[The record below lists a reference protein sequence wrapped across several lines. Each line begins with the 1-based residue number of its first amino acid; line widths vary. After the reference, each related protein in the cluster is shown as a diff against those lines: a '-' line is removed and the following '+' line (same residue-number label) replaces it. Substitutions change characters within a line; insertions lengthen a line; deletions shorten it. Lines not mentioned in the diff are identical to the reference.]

1 MRQNFDRAAL
11 KFVILL
17 GMVSLCADMTYEGAR
32 SITGPYLAVLGASG
46 TVVGLVAGLGEL
58 IGYGLRLVVGYIS
71 DQTRKYWGITTLGY
85 FLNTAVV
92 PLLAIAGR
100 WEIAAGLMIA
110 ERTGKAIRTPPRDV
124 LLSHAAQRVGRGFGF
139 GLHEALDQIGAVMGP
154 LAVAAVIYFKGGYQ
168 GGFTILLIPAVVG
181 LGVAP

>member
-1 MRQNFDRAAL
+1 MKQNFDRAAL

-17 GMVSLCADMTYEGAR
+17 GMVSLCGDMTYEGAR

-58 IGYGLRLVVGYIS
+58 IGYGLRLFTGYIS

-100 WEIAAGLMIA
+100 
-110 ERTGKAIRTPPRDV
+110 
-124 LLSHAAQRVGRGFGF
+124 
-139 GLHEALDQIGAVMGP
+139 
-154 LAVAAVIYFKGGYQ
+154 
-168 GGFTILLIPAVVG
+168 
-181 LGVAP
+181 